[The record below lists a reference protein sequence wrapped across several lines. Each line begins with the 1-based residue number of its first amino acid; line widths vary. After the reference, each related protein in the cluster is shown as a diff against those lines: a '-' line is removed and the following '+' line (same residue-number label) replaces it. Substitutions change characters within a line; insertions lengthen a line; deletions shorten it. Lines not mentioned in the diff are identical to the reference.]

1 MNDRQGHSDLEA
13 SLATTESARV
23 DSPRF
28 SYAVAA
34 LERSIRRSLTGTLRQ
49 FGLTVAQYTTLS
61 LIGRRTGYSNAQ
73 LARRSFVSP
82 QAMHE
87 MISELQARAL
97 LERAQSSTHGT
108 ILLTY
113 LTEAGR
119 QLLDRCDA
127 TVDVMEQRMLA
138 ERPEAW
144 RAEVIRFLMEAARK
158 AEGPLTTE

>member
-1 MNDRQGHSDLEA
+1 M
-13 SLATTESARV
+13 ESMRA

-34 LERSIRRSLTGTLRQ
+34 LERSIRRSLTGTLRE

-61 LIGRRTGYSNAQ
+61 LIRRRTGYSNAQ

-87 MISELQARAL
+87 VISELQARGL
-97 LERAQSSTHGT
+97 LKRAQSSSHGT

-113 LTEAGR
+113 MTEAGR
-119 QLLDRCDA
+119 ELLDRCDA
-127 TVDVMEQRMLA
+127 AVDVMEQRMLA
-138 ERPEAW
+138 ELPEAW
-144 RAEVIRFLMEAARK
+144 RAEIVRFLMEAARK
-158 AEGPLTTE
+158 AEGPPTTE

>member
-1 MNDRQGHSDLEA
+1 MRA
-13 SLATTESARV
+13 

-34 LERSIRRSLTGTLRQ
+34 LERSIRRSLTGTLRE

-61 LIGRRTGYSNAQ
+61 LIRRRTGYSNAQ

-87 MISELQARAL
+87 VISELQARGL
-97 LERAQSSTHGT
+97 LKRAQSSSHGT

-113 LTEAGR
+113 MTEAGR
-119 QLLDRCDA
+119 ELLDRCDA
-127 TVDVMEQRMLA
+127 AVDVMEQRMLA
-138 ERPEAW
+138 EQPEAW
-144 RAEVIRFLMEAARK
+144 RSEIVQFLMEAARR
-158 AEGPLTTE
+158 AEGPTTTE